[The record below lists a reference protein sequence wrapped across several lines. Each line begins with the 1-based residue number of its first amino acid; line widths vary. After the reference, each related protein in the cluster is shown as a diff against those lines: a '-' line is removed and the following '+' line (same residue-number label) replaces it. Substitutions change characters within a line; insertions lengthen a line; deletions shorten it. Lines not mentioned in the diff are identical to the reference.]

1 MCLAAHNNKLN
12 EMAQIKGKT
21 EAQLREEIEE
31 TEEILQTK
39 KDEREKI
46 HTELRDMET
55 EAIGGGKVSSPHVLT
70 PLSTTSSQLQVSPD
84 VAFLKEDLKNKDE
97 EISILV
103 GAPLILVERAV
114 IPVERRYK
122 SWRDW
127 IRG

>member
-55 EAIGGGKVSSPHVLT
+55 EAIGGGKVS
-70 PLSTTSSQLQVSPD
+70 PD